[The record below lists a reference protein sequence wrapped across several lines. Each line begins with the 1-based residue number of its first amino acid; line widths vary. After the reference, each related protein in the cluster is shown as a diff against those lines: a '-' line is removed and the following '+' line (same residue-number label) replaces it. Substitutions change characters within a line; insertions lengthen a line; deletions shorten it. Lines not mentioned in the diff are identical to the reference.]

1 MVMPDMPGAGP
12 SSGRAAL
19 VAALAAGAGFLTRP
33 CCVLPA
39 LLAFGGTGSAAMAQT
54 LAAQRPALLVVSAG
68 LVGASIW
75 MNVRLRARP
84 LNKWLTAVAAVAS
97 FALASGFEWFLHD

>member
-1 MVMPDMPGAGP
+1 MVRPDISGTDR

-39 LLAFGGTGSAAMAQT
+39 LLAFGGT
-54 LAAQRPALLVVSAG
+54 ALLVVSAG

-84 LNKWLTAVAAVAS
+84 LNKWLTAVAAAAS

>member
-1 MVMPDMPGAGP
+1 MVRPDISGTDR

-19 VAALAAGAGFLTRP
+19 AAALAAGAGFLTRP

-39 LLAFGGTGSAAMAQT
+39 LLAFGGTGSAAVAQT

-75 MNVRLRARP
+75 MNVRSVPEPERAVM
-84 LNKWLTAVAAVAS
+84 NWWYWLAYPAIWKA
-97 FALASGFEWFLHD
+97 

>member
-1 MVMPDMPGAGP
+1 MVRPDISGTDR

-54 LAAQRPALLVVSAG
+54 LAAQRPALLVALG
-68 LVGASIW
+68 VGH
-75 MNVRLRARP
+75 
-84 LNKWLTAVAAVAS
+84 AAEAK
-97 FALASGFEWFLHD
+97 H